1 MTKYYITDYTTDD
14 GVSIEILQA
23 WEYNNENDCY
33 TKLLSKK
40 ILNNAICNE
49 EILCYQDPSSEG
61 YSGCEIDHEEYIKLA

>member
-1 MTKYYITDYTTDD
+1 MIRYYITDYAKDD
-14 GVSIEILQA
+14 GDTIELLQV
-23 WEYNNENDCY
+23 WEYDNNEY